1 VLLMSERQWQQQ
13 VIDLARL
20 FHWGYYHTHDSR
32 RSNPGFPDLV
42 LWKDRTI
49 FAELKTNHG
58 RLTADQ
64 RRVIH
69 QLIGAG
75 AEVYVWRPRDL
86 DDVQRVLTT
95 QQGRGRAA

>member
-1 VLLMSERQWQQQ
+1 MTERQWQQQ

-20 FHWGYYHTHDSR
+20 LQWSYYHTFDSR

-58 RLTADQ
+58 RLTAEQ
-64 RRVIH
+64 RRVAEA
-69 QLIGAG
+69 LARAG

-86 DDVQRVLTT
+86 DDVQRVLTAT
-95 QQGRGRAA
+95 